1 MATVADHVVAS
12 GRIRNGK
19 LFIRDRRTFDKQI
32 AQLKDSWE
40 LEISVQRRRATRS
53 PQQNRFY
60 WSQVVG
66 LVAQYTG
73 ESPDTIHD
81 IYKAKFLPRVITVPN
96 IRTGEVVAE
105 FTLGGSTRKMN
116 TVEFSEY
123 ITHIK
128 DWAHDTLGVII
139 PDAEQM
145 DAF

>member
-1 MATVADHVVAS
+1 MATVLDHVVAS
-12 GRIRNGK
+12 GRVQHGK

-32 AQLKDSWE
+32 AQLKESWE

-53 PQQNRFY
+53 IQSNRYY

-81 IYKAKFLPRVITVPN
+81 IYKAKFLPRVIQVPN

-105 FTLGGSTRKMN
+105 FTLGGSTRKLN
-116 TVEFSEY
+116 TKEFSDY
-123 ITHIK
+123 IRAIK
-128 DWAHDTLGVII
+128 EWAHDELNVII
-139 PDAEQM
+139 PEAEPL

>member
-1 MATVADHVVAS
+1 MSSVLDHVVAS
-12 GRIRNGK
+12 GRVQKGK

-32 AQLKDSWE
+32 AMLKETWE
-40 LEISVQRRRATRS
+40 LEIAIQRRRATRS
-53 PQQNRFY
+53 IQQNRYY

-116 TVEFSEY
+116 TAEFSTY
-123 ITHIK
+123 VTAIK
-128 DWAHDTLGVII
+128 DWAYDSLGVII
-139 PDAEQM
+139 PEADSMEAL
-145 DAF
+145 